1 MVSQAITF
9 FIAGFETSSNLLAF
23 TLYELSLHPEC
34 LEKLRKEI
42 FKMFPDETSPLAFD
56 KLQQFTYLDMVI
68 AGKTPVKNVFSR
80 DLNFI
85 SFRIRKNCG

>member
-1 MVSQAITF
+1 
-9 FIAGFETSSNLLAF
+9 
-23 TLYELSLHPEC
+23 
-34 LEKLRKEI
+34 
-42 FKMFPDETSPLAFD
+42 MFPDETSPLAFD